1 MLATI
6 HTGYGGLDRHAM
18 KLQRFRGD
26 SVYYTIY
33 QQSGGG
39 GEQRARQLMNATLIE
54 GSSG

>member
-39 GEQRARQLMNATLIE
+39 GGAESPSADECDFN
-54 GSSG
+54 